1 MLKIRIFL
9 NISTDSIF
17 SFRNVLLLWKKI
29 KKSKDFNITMN
40 IVIGVWS
47 CQGYDRI
54 PFRGGWASR
63 ALAIY
68 EAESYRLISATD
80 FILHNLSCL
89 ISAVVG
95 LFLSFFLSFFL
106 HEPSAVQILGCCN
119 TPELAK
125 KERTQSTKLYFLHIT
140 IQSIPKTSDLHRRV
154 FQNTKFLSKKSLSEK
169 VREKE
174 SLRRS
179 ARERVRLSA
188 KQSERKKVCIE
199 RERERER
206 ERENIGI
213 PFS

>member
-1 MLKIRIFL
+1 MLKIKIFL

-29 KKSKDFNITMN
+29 KKSKDFNVTMN
-40 IVIGVWS
+40 NVIGVWS

-54 PFRGGWASR
+54 PFRGGWAFR

-106 HEPSAVQILGCCN
+106 SSRTKCSADSRRLQQTRASEEGKNSIDETLLPSYLYTIHSKDIGSAPTCVPQYQISVQ
-119 TPELAK
+119 
-125 KERTQSTKLYFLHIT
+125 
-140 IQSIPKTSDLHRRV
+140 
-154 FQNTKFLSKKSLSEK
+154 
-169 VREKE
+169 KE
-174 SLRRS
+174 SLRES
-179 ARERVRLSA
+179 ARERVSET
-188 KQSERKKVCIE
+188 KWERKSQTLCETE
-199 RERERER
+199 REK
-206 ERENIGI
+206 
-213 PFS
+213 